1 MSGRSHGRAQAV
13 GNVIEA
19 LAGWQVLVAQF
30 NDLVARK
37 LGVSPTET
45 QCLYVLARFGPATP
59 GDIAKRVNLTSGA
72 TTRMLDRLFAAGF
85 ITRAPDPLDRRKVI
99 IEPAG
104 DGIERVAAMYKP
116 LNDELASLLTGFEV
130 LQLHGMATF
139 AREAEDLT
147 ARRIREL

>member
-1 MSGRSHGRAQAV
+1 MSDRSQAV
-13 GNVIEA
+13 DGVIGA

-45 QCLYVLARFGPATP
+45 QCLYVLARFGPATA

-72 TTRMLDRLFAAGF
+72 TTRMLDRLFAAGY
-85 ITRAPDPLDRRKVI
+85 INRVPDPTDRRKVI

-104 DGIERVAAMYKP
+104 DGIERVAAMYRP
-116 LNDELASLLTGFEV
+116 LNDELASLLGEFDV
-130 LQLHGMATF
+130 PQLDRMTQF
-139 AREAEDLT
+139 ARDAEDVT
-147 ARRIREL
+147 ERHIRAI